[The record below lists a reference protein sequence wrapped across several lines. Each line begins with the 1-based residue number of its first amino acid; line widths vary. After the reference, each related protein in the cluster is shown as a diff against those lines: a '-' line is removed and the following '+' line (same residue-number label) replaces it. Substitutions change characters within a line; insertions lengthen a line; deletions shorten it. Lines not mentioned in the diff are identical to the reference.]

1 MIIDRTEN
9 ITKYIEL
16 LPGLKAGLAKVK
28 ELGDKPAVGRYEFD
42 GGFFMIQ
49 EGETTPAENG
59 DFEAHRKYIDVQ
71 IILDGSEYVI
81 WEDIGRLESSVPYDE
96 AKEREMFKGD
106 VVHTFRIDA
115 GMTWVAFPQDAHKA
129 CKDLGQKSHYL
140 KVVMKLP
147 LKG

>member
-9 ITKYIEL
+9 ITKYGKM
-16 LPGLKAGLAKVK
+16 LPGLEAGLARLK
-28 ELGDKPAVGRYEFD
+28 ELGNRPAVGRYEFE

-49 EGETTPAENG
+49 EGDTTPAENG

-71 IILDGSEYVI
+71 IILEGSEYVI
-81 WEDIGRLESSVPYDE
+81 WENISKLESSVPYDE
-96 AKEREMFKGD
+96 QKEREMFKGE
-106 VVHTFRIDA
+106 VVHSFRIDE

-129 CKDLGQKSHYL
+129 CKDLGNKTHYL

-147 LKG
+147 VKD